1 MNEFYVGYLPK
12 APAGI
17 SRRIRAIVIALLEIA
32 VVGAITFASV
42 QRTFAPAIFC
52 VPR

>member
-17 SRRIRAIVIALLEIA
+17 SRRIRAVVIALMAIA
-32 VVGAITFASV
+32 AVGAITFATA
-42 QRTFAPAIFC
+42 QRTFAPEMF
-52 VPR
+52 